1 MLRNKFSHTWEWEL
15 LQANAMLSFRNFPWS
30 QSTRTSRPKP
40 SIMLHMYGLTF
51 WILMGGVA
59 ISECQSTWHSSM
71 HTKGLLPAGDRPQLR
86 RVSLTLENLNFTY
99 IAAVQFM
106 GGWHWHFTSLDAKNS
121 TDMIKIVGLSS
132 SSLSKSP
139 GPTWQDNFLL
149 PGDEKVKYIC
159 ISSTSLESKADIPN
173 LSHSA
178 FSCWAI
184 VVRGTNIEVV
194 ERGVKWT
201 SYWSHK
207 N

>member
-1 MLRNKFSHTWEWEL
+1 MFWYLAGGDINESKF
-15 LQANAMLSFRNFPWS
+15 
-30 QSTRTSRPKP
+30 
-40 SIMLHMYGLTF
+40 
-51 WILMGGVA
+51 
-59 ISECQSTWHSSM
+59 TWHSSM

-139 GPTWQDNFLL
+139 GPTWQDNRFLAIFYYQ
-149 PGDEKVKYIC
+149 GTRRWKIY

-194 ERGVKWT
+194 EPGVKWT

-207 N
+207 NWG